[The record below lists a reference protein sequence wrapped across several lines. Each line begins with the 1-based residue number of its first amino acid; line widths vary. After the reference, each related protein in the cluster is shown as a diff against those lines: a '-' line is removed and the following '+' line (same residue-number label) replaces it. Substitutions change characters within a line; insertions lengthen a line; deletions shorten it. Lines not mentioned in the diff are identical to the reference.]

1 MSAVETKVPSNIS
14 APDSGGR
21 GPHSKL
27 PTGGGG
33 DGEWNR
39 QPTPDPRDRL
49 KRARVALAVLMTTS
63 VALFATLSIGYLC
76 LRRGQTVFDR
86 VTQTYI
92 PVWKP
97 ISIPRLL
104 WWNTLLLVLSSVA
117 LELAR
122 REYFRDEALM
132 EEWLGITR
140 SALRRAFPWQVL
152 GIAFAMGFIA
162 GQLDAWTKLRA
173 QGVFLG
179 SGPSSQFYYFLT
191 GLHGLH
197 LLGGIVVLIL
207 CMIAG
212 FAGQRVDSRRVM
224 VDITAWYWHAITV
237 VWFGLFAL
245 LKASA

>member
-1 MSAVETKVPSNIS
+1 MSAVETKVPSRVS

-33 DGEWNR
+33 DGEWSH

-63 VALFATLSIGYLC
+63 VALFASLSIGYLC

-86 VTQTYI
+86 ATQTYI
-92 PVWKP
+92 AVWKP
-97 ISIPRLL
+97 ISIPSIL
-104 WWNTLLLVLSSVA
+104 WWNTLLLILSSVA

-140 SALRRAFPWQVL
+140 STLRRAFPCQVL
-152 GIAFAMGFIA
+152 GIVFAVGFIA
-162 GQLDAWTKLRA
+162 GQLDAWSKLRA

-197 LLGGIVVLIL
+197 LVGGIAVLLL

-212 FAGQRVDSRRVM
+212 FAGQRVESRQVM
-224 VDITAWYWHAITV
+224 IDITAWYWHAITV

-245 LKASA
+245 LKISA

>member
-140 SALRRAFPWQVL
+140 STLRRAFPWQVL
-152 GIAFAMGFIA
+152 GISFAVGFIA

>member
-1 MSAVETKVPSNIS
+1 MSAVETKVPSKVS

-33 DGEWNR
+33 DGEWSQ
-39 QPTPDPRDRL
+39 QPTPGPTNRL
-49 KRARVALAVLMTTS
+49 KNARVALAVLMTTS
-63 VALFATLSIGYLC
+63 VALFATISTGYLC
-76 LRRGQTVFDR
+76 LRRGETVFDR
-86 VTQTYI
+86 ATQTYI

-97 ISIPRLL
+97 ISIPNLL

-132 EEWLGITR
+132 EEWLGLTR
-140 SALRRAFPWQVL
+140 STLRRAFPWQLL
-152 GIAFAMGFIA
+152 GIVFAVGFIA
-162 GQLDAWTKLRA
+162 GQLDAWGKLRA

-197 LLGGIVVLIL
+197 LLGGIAVLL
-207 CMIAG
+207 LSMIAG
-212 FAGQRVDSRRVM
+212 YMGQRVESRQVM
-224 VDITAWYWHAITV
+224 IDITAWYWHAITV

-245 LKASA
+245 LKMSA

>member
-1 MSAVETKVPSNIS
+1 MSAVETKVPSKVS

-33 DGEWNR
+33 DGEWSH
-39 QPTPDPRDRL
+39 QPTPGPRDRL

-63 VALFATLSIGYLC
+63 VALFASLSIGYLC

-86 VTQTYI
+86 ATQTYI
-92 PVWKP
+92 AVWKP
-97 ISIPRLL
+97 ISIPSIL
-104 WWNTLLLVLSSVA
+104 WWNTLLLILSSVA

-140 SALRRAFPWQVL
+140 STLRRAFPWQVL
-152 GIAFAMGFIA
+152 GIVFALGFIA
-162 GQLDAWTKLRA
+162 GQLDAWSKLRA

-197 LLGGIVVLIL
+197 LVGGIAVLIL

-212 FAGQRVDSRRVM
+212 FAGQRVESRQVM
-224 VDITAWYWHAITV
+224 IDITAWYWHAITV

-245 LKASA
+245 LKISA

>member
-1 MSAVETKVPSNIS
+1 MSAVETKVPSKVS

-21 GPHSKL
+21 GPHIKL

-33 DGEWNR
+33 DGEWR
-39 QPTPDPRDRL
+39 QQPTPGPRDRL
-49 KRARVALAVLMTTS
+49 KKARVALAVLMTTS
-63 VALFATLSIGYLC
+63 VTLFATLSIGYLA
-76 LRRGQTVFDR
+76 LRRGQVVFDR
-86 VTQTYI
+86 VSQTYV

-97 ISIPRLL
+97 ISIPQVL
-104 WWNTLLLVLSSVA
+104 WWNTLFLILSSVA

-132 EEWLGITR
+132 EEWLGLAR
-140 SALRRAFPWQVL
+140 STLRRALPWQVL
-152 GIAFAMGFIA
+152 GIVFAAGFIV
-162 GQLDAWTKLRA
+162 GQLDAWSKLRA

-197 LLGGIVVLIL
+197 LLGGIAVLIL

-212 FAGQRVDSRRVM
+212 FAGQRADSRKVVM
-224 VDITAWYWHAITV
+224 DITAWYWHAITV

-245 LKASA
+245 LKIAA

>member
-152 GIAFAMGFIA
+152 GIAFAVGFIA

>member
-224 VDITAWYWHAITV
+224 IDITAWYWHAITV

>member
-1 MSAVETKVPSNIS
+1 MCAVETKIPSNVG

-21 GPHSKL
+21 GPHSKI

-33 DGEWNR
+33 DGEWSR
-39 QPTPDPRDRL
+39 PPTPGPRDRL

-63 VALFATLSIGYLC
+63 VTLFATLSIGYLW
-76 LRRGQTVFDR
+76 RRGQTIFDP
-86 VTQTYI
+86 VMHTYV

-97 ISIPRLL
+97 ISIPPLL

-117 LELAR
+117 LEFAR

-140 SALRRAFPWQVL
+140 STLRRALPWQLL
-152 GIAFAMGFIA
+152 GLGFAAGFVV
-162 GQLDAWTKLRA
+162 GQLDAWGKLRA

-197 LLGGIVVLIL
+197 LLGGVAVLL
-207 CMIAG
+207 FCMLAG
-212 FAGQRVDSRRVM
+212 FAGQRVESRQVM
-224 VDITAWYWHAITV
+224 IDITAWYWHAITV

-245 LKASA
+245 LKVSAT

>member
-1 MSAVETKVPSNIS
+1 MPAVETKVPSKVS

-33 DGEWNR
+33 DGEWGH
-39 QPTPDPRDRL
+39 QPTPGPRDRL
-49 KRARVALAVLMTTS
+49 QSARVALAVLMTTS

-76 LRRGQTVFDR
+76 LRRGQTVFDMA
-86 VTQTYI
+86 TQTYI
-92 PVWKP
+92 AVWKP

-132 EEWLGITR
+132 EEWLGLTR
-140 SALRRAFPWQVL
+140 STLRRAFPWQVL
-152 GIAFAMGFIA
+152 GIVFAVGFIA
-162 GQLDAWTKLRA
+162 GQLDAWAKLRA

-197 LLGGIVVLIL
+197 LLGGIAVLIL

-212 FAGQRVDSRRVM
+212 FAGQRLESRRVM
-224 VDITAWYWHAITV
+224 IDITAWYWHAITV

-245 LKASA
+245 LKASV

>member
-1 MSAVETKVPSNIS
+1 MSAVETKVPSKVS

-27 PTGGGG
+27 PTGGDG
-33 DGEWNR
+33 DGEWGH
-39 QPTPDPRDRL
+39 QPSPDPESRL
-49 KRARVALAVLMTTS
+49 KKARVALAVLMTTS
-63 VALFATLSIGYLC
+63 VILFATLCVGYLV
-76 LRRGQTVFDR
+76 LRRGETVFDR
-86 VTQTYI
+86 ATQSYI

-97 ISIPRLL
+97 ISIPSLL
-104 WWNTLLLVLSSVA
+104 WWNTLLLVLSSAA
-117 LELAR
+117 LEFAR

-132 EEWLGITR
+132 EEWLGLTR
-140 SALRRAFPWQVL
+140 STLRRALPWQML
-152 GIAFAMGFIA
+152 GILFAGGFIA
-162 GQLDAWTKLRA
+162 GQLDAWIQLRA

-197 LLGGIVVLIL
+197 LIGGIVVLIL

-212 FAGQRVDSRRVM
+212 FAGQRVESRQITM
-224 VDITAWYWHAITV
+224 DITAWYWHAITV

-245 LKASA
+245 LKISA

>member
-1 MSAVETKVPSNIS
+1 MPAVETKVPSKVS

-27 PTGGGG
+27 PTGGC
-33 DGEWNR
+33 DGEWSH
-39 QPTPDPRDRL
+39 QPAPRPGDRL
-49 KRARVALAVLMTTS
+49 KSARVALAVLMTTS
-63 VALFATLSIGYLC
+63 VTLFATLAIGYLC
-76 LRRGQTVFDR
+76 LRRGETVFDR
-86 VTQTYI
+86 VSQTYI

-97 ISIPRLL
+97 ISIPSLL

-122 REYFRDEALM
+122 REYFRDTALL
-132 EEWLGITR
+132 EEWLGLTR

-152 GIAFAMGFIA
+152 GILFAGGFIA
-162 GQLDAWTKLRA
+162 GQLDAWSKLRA

-197 LLGGIVVLIL
+197 LLGGIGVLIL

-212 FAGQRVDSRRVM
+212 FAGQRVESRRVM
-224 VDITAWYWHAITV
+224 TDITAWYWHAITV
-237 VWFGLFAL
+237 VWFGIFAL
-245 LKASA
+245 LKASV